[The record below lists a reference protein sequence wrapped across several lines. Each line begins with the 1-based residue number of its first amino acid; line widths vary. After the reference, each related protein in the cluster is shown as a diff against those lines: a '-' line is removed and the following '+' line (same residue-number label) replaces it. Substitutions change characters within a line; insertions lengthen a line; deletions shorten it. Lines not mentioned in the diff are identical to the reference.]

1 MTTLADIKRGIADV
15 EAELAWNA
23 DKEYLDQAERQEFKA
38 IQYHADSVL
47 REFGK
52 TAAKHIEPRGTESAH
67 AYRIRV
73 AQTLAS
79 ETKKYR
85 HTEISPTID
94 PASLAE
100 VEAQIYADAF
110 RQSRHPLDLARGQ
123 IREIVKVDDAGRK
136 YSEFV
141 AGEGGGAFK
150 TLYADCIAPAQ
161 LGVLLI
167 DGKPTAIPNMG

>member
-23 DKEYLDQAERQEFKA
+23 SKEYRDQAEQQEFKA

-73 AQTLAS
+73 AQTLAG

-110 RQSRHPLDLARGQ
+110 KQSRHPLDLKPGEF
-123 IREIVKVDDAGRK
+123 REIKKVDNAGRVV
-136 YSEFV
+136 SEFV
-141 AGEGGGAFK
+141 TGEGGAFRA
-150 TLYADCIAPAQ
+150 LYAGCFRPTQ
-161 LGVLLI
+161 VGNLI
-167 DGKPTAIPNMG
+167 VDGKETPIPNMG